1 MEVMSLG
8 VGQLVRLE
16 LSPPSYSPEIEA
28 WNPGRKC
35 GWCRKSWHYH
45 RLAGAKNLMFS
56 STELLFLLTFFPL
69 SGSSCEFHQRCQVS
83 KVEHFAPSSFIF
95 G

>member
-16 LSPPSYSPEIEA
+16 LSPTSYSPEIEA
-28 WNPGRKC
+28 WDPGRKC

-56 STELLFLLTFFPL
+56 STEYY
-69 SGSSCEFHQRCQVS
+69 SCW
-83 KVEHFAPSSFIF
+83 PSSLSPVPAVTFTKDVKYPR
-95 G
+95 